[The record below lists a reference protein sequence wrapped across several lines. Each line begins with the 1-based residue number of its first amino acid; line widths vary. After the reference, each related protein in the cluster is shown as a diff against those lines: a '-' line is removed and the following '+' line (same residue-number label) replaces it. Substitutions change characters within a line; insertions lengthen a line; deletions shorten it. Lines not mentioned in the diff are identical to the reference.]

1 MIFKKWVDLLFIERS
16 KGGEGLFKDVPKLSN
31 AGSCPVTH
39 RRLAG
44 AIDPPKSFKDFVAEI
59 GSSVIG
65 DVARG
70 EFAPEVALSS

>member
-1 MIFKKWVDLLFIERS
+1 M
-16 KGGEGLFKDVPKLSN
+16 
-31 AGSCPVTH
+31 
-39 RRLAG
+39 RLAG